1 MRFTDITELIRQY
14 EGKSRIDPA
23 TNKPIDYRGK
33 HLGGQLIIKGLTVH
47 FADDRD
53 YYIVFLD
60 SKSIKK
66 HNKKHS

>member
-53 YYIVFLD
+53 YYVEFLD
-60 SKSIKK
+60 SKSVKK

>member
-53 YYIVFLD
+53 YYVEFLD

>member
-14 EGKSRIDPA
+14 EGKSRIDPS
-23 TNKPIDYRGK
+23 TKKPIDYRGK

-53 YYIVFLD
+53 YYIEFLD
-60 SKSIKK
+60 SKSVKK